1 MILAEKQRISEN
13 LYNTDESAL
22 RVRTYRRQNLKPLLV
37 VVGFFL
43 CLMVINLWLQVEVV
57 KRNDELKGCQ
67 EAIRT
72 LERESIQ
79 IRIEM
84 ANLESF
90 ERVQTVAQK
99 VLRMKVAGPSD
110 YRYIAAAPSL
120 HQNEPRPYN
129 YVAKTVPQNPHVWG
143 RLASWFEGFRTAM
156 AQSN

>member
-13 LYNTDESAL
+13 LYNPNESAL
-22 RVRTYRRQNLKPLLV
+22 RLRTYRRQNLKPLLA

-43 CLMVINLWLQVEVV
+43 CLMVVNLWVQVALV
-57 KRNDELKGCQ
+57 KRNDEIKGCQ

-90 ERVQTVAQK
+90 ERVQTIAQK
-99 VLRMKVAGPSD
+99 VLRMKVAGPGD

-129 YVAKTVPQNPHVWG
+129 YVAKTVPQNPRVWG
-143 RLASWFEGFRTAM
+143 RLASWFEGFRAAM
-156 AQSN
+156 AQAD